1 MAYRYYIQGIYDFI
15 NILVIALFGI
25 SFIFAFVVIL
35 KPTIG
40 NSRSKG
46 KFAVIYTLI
55 ISLLFFAVPILT
67 KTIHSSSL
75 LFGIYASGLIF
86 GPFISSLAL
95 AINLKGTGLK
105 LQRKQSKRIFVTLVC
120 VAILLLIYFLA
131 MVGAVISSL
140 V

>member
-1 MAYRYYIQGIYDFI
+1 M
-15 NILVIALFGI
+15 
-25 SFIFAFVVIL
+25 L

-40 NSRSKG
+40 TSRNKG

-75 LFGIYASGLIF
+75 LFGIYTNGLVF
-86 GPFISSLAL
+86 GPFITSLAL
-95 AINLKGTGLK
+95 AINLKGTGFE
-105 LQRKQSKRIFVTLVC
+105 LQRKQSKRIFVILGC
-120 VAILLLIYFLA
+120 VAILSLIYFLL